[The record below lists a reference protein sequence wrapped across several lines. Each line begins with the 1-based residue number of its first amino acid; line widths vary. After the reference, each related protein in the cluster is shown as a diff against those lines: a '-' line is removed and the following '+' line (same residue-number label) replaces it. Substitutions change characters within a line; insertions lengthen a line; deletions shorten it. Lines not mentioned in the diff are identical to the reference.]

1 MTLLTIKE
9 AAAALRVSRRHIDKL
24 IEEATVTP
32 KTARWKFGKELVDL
46 TPAGST
52 LRTIRVCL
60 PESWLPTPTSA
71 AEQAQPSPQSE
82 SDQ

>member
-9 AAAALRVSRRHIDKL
+9 AAAALKVSRRHIDNL
-24 IEEATVTP
+24 IHEADTTP

-52 LRTIRVCL
+52 RRTIRVAL
-60 PESWLPTPTSA
+60 PESWLPMPVSA
-71 AEQAQPSPQSE
+71 AKPAQPSLQSK

>member
-9 AAAALRVSRRHIDKL
+9 AAEVLKVSRRHIDKL

-60 PESWLPTPTSA
+60 PANWLPDQDSVA
-71 AEQAQPSPQSE
+71 ATAQPFEQSRL
-82 SDQ
+82 DQ